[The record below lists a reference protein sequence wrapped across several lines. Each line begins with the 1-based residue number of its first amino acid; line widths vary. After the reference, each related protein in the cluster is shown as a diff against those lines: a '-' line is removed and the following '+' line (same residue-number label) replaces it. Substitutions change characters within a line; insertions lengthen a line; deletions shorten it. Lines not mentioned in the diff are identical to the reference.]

1 MNLFKYN
8 GLWNI
13 ILKKIRKFKKLF
25 ELIIKIEVNI
35 DEKELINLNFIK
47 KYIIYKKKLEKVNKR
62 NQKTYFIIIFII
74 TSKSTLYI
82 NKVDNI

>member
-1 MNLFKYN
+1 
-8 GLWNI
+8 
-13 ILKKIRKFKKLF
+13 
-25 ELIIKIEVNI
+25 VNI